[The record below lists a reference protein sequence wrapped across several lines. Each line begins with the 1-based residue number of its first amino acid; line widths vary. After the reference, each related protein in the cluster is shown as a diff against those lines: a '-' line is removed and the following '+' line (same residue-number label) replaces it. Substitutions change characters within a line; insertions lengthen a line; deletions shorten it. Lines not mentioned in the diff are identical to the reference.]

1 MIDPKTKIEYITL
14 LIDQIYSDPWALKS
28 WQFQCTIIIEAV
40 IVSINIIKI
49 HFDMNALQKV
59 KNILLADICSAYI
72 LIQWYIFSQHVT
84 ENNIVILNDGTGF
97 RLNPIN
103 LETSSIDLSLVST
116 LISSHC
122 TWYADQKSTH
132 GSDHFVVNI
141 KISYKPMI
149 YNDHFNSSNS
159 NYKNVDWEGFAN
171 ACDKKKWL
179 PFVSFRHFVY
189 S

>member
-1 MIDPKTKIEYITL
+1 MY
-14 LIDQIYSDPWALKS
+14 
-28 WQFQCTIIIEAV
+28 
-40 IVSINIIKI
+40 N
-49 HFDMNALQKV
+49 
-59 KNILLADICSAYI
+59 
-72 LIQWYIFSQHVT
+72 HVT

-159 NYKNVDWEGFAN
+159 NYKNVDWEAFAN
-171 ACDKKKWL
+171 ACDKKISYDM
-179 PFVSFRHFVY
+179 VSDNIQETNSILTNEMNNIAGDYILEDFIYYKEKEKCVRKYYMIPSKSTGKIIVVH
-189 S
+189 